1 MRFTALYTFPPL
13 YTQKPAARRVFV
25 FFFSEEKKQK
35 TFHWVPCTLAALT
48 RGLVGCRPLNLSL
61 RLGLRPGTMQSLG
74 LPDLNKILVPI
85 SGSGDFVLLLAG
97 TLLCAGP
104 FLKTAAPQLRSQ
116 LRLAAS
122 AAGSAQLSCPRPCGP
137 APIRGSELAAAFSSR
152 SCAVAMRMAFC
163 DCKQP
168 ANRRSSLWFD
178 PPEGGMPRSGR
189 GDSAKR
195 AAGGFRSKTKQ

>member
-1 MRFTALYTFPPL
+1 MIRQFENLQFDNKSNLGIIQITGRRCTHSGPPVKLRFTALYTFPPL

-104 FLKTAAPQLRSQ
+104 FLKTAAPHSGCGARNFAALFWGTFLPSPGCRCPNILRGT
-116 LRLAAS
+116 R
-122 AAGSAQLSCPRPCGP
+122 P
-137 APIRGSELAAAFSSR
+137 APQ
-152 SCAVAMRMAFC
+152 
-163 DCKQP
+163 KQGT
-168 ANRRSSLWFD
+168 ATR
-178 PPEGGMPRSGR
+178 
-189 GDSAKR
+189 
-195 AAGGFRSKTKQ
+195 GFRSKTKQ